1 MAAFPGFHGRDT
13 TMRAAFYATLL
24 TTGLL
29 ASGFA
34 APAFAAPDPS
44 VADVIKALV
53 PTADGLG
60 RGSRPIASPQAASP
74 SAAAAPAAA
83 APVVAEGSGALD
95 LSVRFNSGQADL
107 TADARHTLDI
117 LGQALTSPQLSSA
130 RIRIE
135 GHTDTTGTREAN
147 LALSWRRSVA
157 AVSYL
162 QERFGIPASR
172 LEAVGR
178 GQDDLLIKT
187 GENVDEPR
195 NRRVHVVN
203 ISR

>member
-1 MAAFPGFHGRDT
+1 
-13 TMRAAFYATLL
+13 MRAAFYATLL

-29 ASGFA
+29 ASGLA
-34 APAFAAPDPS
+34 TPAFAAPDPS

-60 RGSRPIASPQAASP
+60 RGSRPIASPQAAAP
-74 SAAAAPAAA
+74 SAAAPAAA
-83 APVVAEGSGALD
+83 APMVAEGSCALD

-117 LGQALTSPQLSSA
+117 LGQALMSPQLSTA